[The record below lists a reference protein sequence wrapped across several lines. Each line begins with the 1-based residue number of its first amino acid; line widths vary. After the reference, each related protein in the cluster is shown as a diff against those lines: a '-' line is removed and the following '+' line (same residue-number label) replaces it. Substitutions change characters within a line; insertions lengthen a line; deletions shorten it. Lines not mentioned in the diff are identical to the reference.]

1 MPERKRNIQL
11 HFMVS
16 ESERAQ
22 IRENMKRLKTRN
34 MGAYLRKMALS
45 GVWVELDLSDL
56 KEIVG
61 LLRRSSANLN
71 QYVKRAHETGSIY
84 EADIEDLRNDYK
96 ELWTMIGELYT
107 RLATIE

>member
-16 ESERAQ
+16 ENERAQ
-22 IRENMKRLKTRN
+22 IRENMKRLGTRN
-34 MGAYLRKMALS
+34 MGAYLRKMAVS

-56 KEIVG
+56 KEIVS

-84 EADIEDLRNDYK
+84 EADIEDLRGDCK
-96 ELWTMIGELYT
+96 ELWTMLGELYT
-107 RLATIE
+107 RLALIE